1 MADNGTLT
9 IALKGRIDSGNAAD
23 IEKEIQAQLENA
35 TGDSLVLDAEELEY
49 ISSAGLRVIL
59 RLRKKYPD
67 LKIINVCSE
76 VYEIFDMTGFTQ
88 MMKVEKAYKVVSIE
102 GCEEIGKG
110 ANGTIYRVDKDN
122 VVKVYNNADA
132 LEDIEHERQVA
143 RLALILGIP
152 TAISYD
158 VVKVGDSYGSVF
170 EFLNAKSFA
179 KILADE
185 PEKFEWCAQEYVE
198 MLKRIH
204 STEVPKGKLPSIKA
218 EFVERAERLR
228 GHLPDEYEDKLVKLV
243 NDVPEVDNMIHG
255 DYHTKN
261 LELQDDEV
269 LLIDMDTLAV
279 GHPVFELGSIFNAF
293 SGFFEVNKNGIESFQ
308 GFSAET
314 GKRFWRR
321 TLELY
326 LGTTDDKKIKEV
338 EDKARII
345 GYLRLLARSVKRGLH
360 LEGQGKEE
368 YEVWKKHLMELLD
381 RTDTLAFDVKPDAG
395 TDNPNELDVEAT
407 TDNLP
412 QVLEFIDKHLEAAG
426 CPIKSQMQID
436 VAAEEIFVNIAH
448 YAYKPDKGMAK
459 VRVEVGGDPL
469 SVSITFIDH
478 GVQYDP
484 LAKEDPDITL
494 SAEDRQIGGLGIFLV
509 KNTMDDI
516 SYQYVNG
523 SNILTLK
530 KTIEE

>member
-1 MADNGTLT
+1 MAANDTLT
-9 IALKGRIDSGNAAD
+9 VAIGGRIDSGNAAD
-23 IEKEIQAQLENA
+23 VEKEIQAQIESSVA
-35 TGDSLVLDAEELEY
+35 SSLVLDAEELEY

-59 RLRKKYPD
+59 RFRKKYPD
-67 LKIINVCSE
+67 LRVINVNSE
-76 VYEIFDMTGFTQ
+76 VYEIFDMTGFNQ

-132 LEDIEHERQVA
+132 LEDIEHEREVA

-170 EFLNAKSFA
+170 EFLNAESFA
-179 KILADE
+179 KILATK
-185 PEKFEWCAQEYVE
+185 PEKFEWCVEEYVE

-204 STEVPKGKLPSIKA
+204 GTDVPKGKLPSIKG
-218 EFVERAERLR
+218 EFVERAERLKD
-228 GHLPDEYEDKLVKLV
+228 HLPAEYSDKLISLMK
-243 NDVPEVDNMIHG
+243 DIPEVDRMIHG

-279 GHPVFELGSIFNAF
+279 GHPVFEFGSIFNAF
-293 SGFFEVNKNGIESFQ
+293 IGFFEVDTDGIETFQ
-308 GFSAET
+308 GFSADT
-314 GKRFWRR
+314 GRRFWRR

-326 LGTTDDKKIKEV
+326 FGTKDEDAIRNV

-345 GYLRLLARSVKRGLH
+345 GYTRLIARSVKRGLH
-360 LEGQGKEE
+360 LEGQGKAE
-368 YEVWKKHLMELLD
+368 YDIWRKNLMELID
-381 RTDTLAFDVKPDAG
+381 RTDTLAFDLEPCENDPD
-395 TDNPNELDVEAT
+395 PNELDVEAT
-407 TDNLP
+407 TENLP
-412 QVLEFIDKHLEAAG
+412 EVLEFIDSRLEAVG
-426 CPIKSQMQID
+426 CPLKTQMQID
-436 VAAEEIFVNIAH
+436 VAAEEIFVNIAN
-448 YAYKPDKGMAK
+448 YAYKPDKGRAK
-459 VRVEVGGDPL
+459 VRVEVGEDPL
-469 SVSITFIDH
+469 QVSITFIDH
-478 GVQYDP
+478 GVPYDP
-484 LAKEDPDITL
+484 LAKEDPNVTL
-494 SAEDRQIGGLGIFLV
+494 SAEERQIGGLGIFLV

-516 SYQYVNG
+516 TYEYING

-530 KTIEE
+530 KNL

>member
-9 IALKGRIDSGNAAD
+9 IALKGRIDSGNASD
-23 IEKEIQAQLENA
+23 IEREIQEQLGSSA
-35 TGDSLVLDAEELEY
+35 GIPLILDAEELEY

-88 MMKVEKAYKVVSIE
+88 MMKVEKAYKTVSIE
-102 GCEEIGKG
+102 GAEEIGKG
-110 ANGTIYRVDKDN
+110 ANGTIYRIDKDN

-132 LEDIEHERQVA
+132 LEDIEHEREVA

-170 EFLNAKSFA
+170 ELLNAKSFA
-179 KILADE
+179 KILATE
-185 PEKFEWCAQEYVE
+185 PEKFDWCAEEYVE
-198 MLKRIH
+198 MLKKIH

-218 EFVERAERLR
+218 EFVERAERLK
-228 GHLPDEYEDKLVKLV
+228 GHLPDEYADKLIRLI
-243 NDVPEVDNMIHG
+243 NDVPEIDNMIHG

-279 GHPVFELGSIFNAF
+279 GHPVFEFGSIFNAF
-293 SGFFEVNKNGIESFQ
+293 AGFFEVDTNGIEKFQ
-308 GFSAET
+308 GFNAET
-314 GKRFWRR
+314 GKRLWRR

-326 LGTTDDKKIKEV
+326 IGTKDDDVIRAV
-338 EDKARII
+338 EDKARIV
-345 GYLRLLARSVKRGLH
+345 GYARLLARSVKRGLY
-360 LEGQGKEE
+360 LEGLGKEE

-381 RTDTLAFDVKPDAG
+381 RTDSLVFEVQPDQD
-395 TDNPNELDVEAT
+395 TDDPNELDIEAT

-426 CPIKSQMQID
+426 CPLKSQMQID
-436 VAAEEIFVNIAH
+436 VAAEEIFVNIAN

-459 VRVEVGGDPL
+459 VRVEVCDDPL
-469 SVSITFIDH
+469 QVSITFIDR
-478 GVQYDP
+478 GIQYDP
-484 LAKEDPDITL
+484 LAKEDPDVTL

-509 KNTMDDI
+509 KNTMDDL
-516 SYQYVNG
+516 SYQYIDG

-530 KTIEE
+530 KKF

>member
-1 MADNGTLT
+1 MADNGSLT

-23 IEKEIQAQLENA
+23 IEKEIQEQLGSA
-35 TGDSLVLDAEELEY
+35 DSGSLVLDAEDLEY

-59 RLRKKYPD
+59 RLRKKYPE
-67 LKIINVCSE
+67 LKIINVSSE

-88 MMKVEKAYKVVSIE
+88 MMKVEKAFKVVSVE

-110 ANGTIYRVDKDN
+110 ANGTIYRIDKDN

-158 VVKVGDSYGSVF
+158 VVKVGNSYGSVF
-170 EFLNAKSFA
+170 ELLNAKSFA
-179 KILADE
+179 KILATE

-204 STEVPKGKLPSIKA
+204 STEVPEGKLPSIKA
-218 EFVERAERLR
+218 EFVERAERLK
-228 GHLPDEYEDKLVKLV
+228 GHLPDEYVDKLIKLI
-243 NDVPEVDNMIHG
+243 NDVPEVNTMIHG

-279 GHPVFELGSIFNAF
+279 GHPIFELGSIFNAF
-293 SGFFEVNKNGIESFQ
+293 EGFFEVDTNGIESFQ

-314 GKRFWRR
+314 GKKLWKR

-326 LGTTDDKKIKEV
+326 LGTKDENVIKDV
-338 EDKARII
+338 ENKARIV
-345 GYLRLLARSVKRGLH
+345 GYSRLLARSVKRGLD

-368 YEVWKKHLMELLD
+368 YEIWKEHLMELLD
-381 RTDTLAFDVKPDAG
+381 KTDSLVFETGPSGAQNA
-395 TDNPNELDVEAT
+395 NELDIEAT

-412 QVLEFIDKHLEAAG
+412 KVLEFIDKHLEAAG

-459 VRVEVGGDPL
+459 VRVEVGDDPL
-469 SVSITFIDH
+469 QVSITFIDH
-478 GVQYDP
+478 GVKYDP
-484 LAKEDPDITL
+484 LSREDPDVTL
-494 SAEDRQIGGLGIFLV
+494 SAEERQIGGLGIFLV

-530 KTIEE
+530 KNL